1 MVAYGST
8 AGCLNING
16 RRWVRFAGRCLG
28 FIHMEAVPLNCMLF
42 GKWALR
48 CERTSPAFL
57 LLLSL
62 DALVGGMGACPQWLH
77 CLLFA
82 AGSSHQTAHLKS
94 LFFSPPMPKEHL
106 ASRTWRCL
114 ALKVSILSREE
125 CYPRVRAPGTAG
137 GSPRC
142 AWLSGEP
149 GTWAGC
155 SGTLVGSG
163 APTERLFLPLTCLV
177 GMPSSVYL
185 IPSAIMTEQ
194 RGFS

>member
-1 MVAYGST
+1 MLKYQWQEVGKVCWELSGIYSHGGST
-8 AGCLNING
+8 SKLHALWEVGYEMWEDKSCFPVAAVT
-16 RRWVRFAGRCLG
+16 WCLG
-28 FIHMEAVPLNCMLF
+28 WRYGCMPTMAALPPFCCWKFPSNC
-42 GKWALR
+42 
-48 CERTSPAFL
+48 P
-57 LLLSL
+57 
-62 DALVGGMGACPQWLH
+62 PQE
-77 CLLFA
+77 
-82 AGSSHQTAHLKS
+82 S
-94 LFFSPPMPKEHL
+94 LFFPPMPKEHL